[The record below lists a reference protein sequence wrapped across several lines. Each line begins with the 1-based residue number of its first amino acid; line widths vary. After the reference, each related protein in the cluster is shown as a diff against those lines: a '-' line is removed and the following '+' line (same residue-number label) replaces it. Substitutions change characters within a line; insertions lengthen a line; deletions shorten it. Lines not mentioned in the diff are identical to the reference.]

1 MAKRIKI
8 KESNLRD
15 LVKSLSCKKLLGEG
29 SDTQKNLGD
38 RNLNSAISRVILREH
53 MFGSGYGPSSSS
65 NDWDLARAY
74 ALGGKHLLSESSK
87 NRGKLLMESLVSGL
101 ASAVSLAGHNI
112 SNAINSFKDKAR
124 DVKEYI
130 GRVYTKIL
138 AEIPSGE
145 MFFEIFKNF
154 SKSALEQVGEAIK
167 DKIEEIGADLTKS
180 KQSIIETLL
189 SKEIFT
195 EDLYNK
201 VKNSAK
207 NSGKEIL
214 EWISLLK
221 KEPGEAT
228 KQLFVGGRELLSSFA
243 AKMFEFILKKSPTAK
258 AEITKLVRKIKS
270 ISDPKT
276 GKLAI
281 GIIRFATG
289 DLGNLEDTVKTATMI
304 WTGSQIARDQSGTL
318 SQIHPRDL
326 ARSLVDFLP
335 KSLYGIL
342 SGNNPV
348 EVLVKTFQ
356 QDYTKIIKIAIR
368 LGVQAVQKMSESKI
382 DSAMLSVGIDEG
394 SKTWKAVR
402 MGALGL
408 IGLAA
413 GTAGAAATT

>member
-1 MAKRIKI
+1 
-8 KESNLRD
+8 
-15 LVKSLSCKKLLGEG
+15 
-29 SDTQKNLGD
+29 
-38 RNLNSAISRVILREH
+38 
-53 MFGSGYGPSSSS
+53 
-65 NDWDLARAY
+65 
-74 ALGGKHLLSESSK
+74 
-87 NRGKLLMESLVSGL
+87 
-101 ASAVSLAGHNI
+101 
-112 SNAINSFKDKAR
+112 
-124 DVKEYI
+124 
-130 GRVYTKIL
+130 
-138 AEIPSGE
+138 
-145 MFFEIFKNF
+145 
-154 SKSALEQVGEAIK
+154 
-167 DKIEEIGADLTKS
+167 
-180 KQSIIETLL
+180 
-189 SKEIFT
+189 
-195 EDLYNK
+195 
-201 VKNSAK
+201 
-207 NSGKEIL
+207 
-214 EWISLLK
+214 
-221 KEPGEAT
+221 
-228 KQLFVGGRELLSSFA
+228 
-243 AKMFEFILKKSPTAK
+243 MFEFILKKSPTAK

-382 DSAMLSVGIDEG
+382 DSVMLSVGIDEG
-394 SKTWKAVR
+394 SKIWKAVR

-408 IGLAA
+408 VGLAA